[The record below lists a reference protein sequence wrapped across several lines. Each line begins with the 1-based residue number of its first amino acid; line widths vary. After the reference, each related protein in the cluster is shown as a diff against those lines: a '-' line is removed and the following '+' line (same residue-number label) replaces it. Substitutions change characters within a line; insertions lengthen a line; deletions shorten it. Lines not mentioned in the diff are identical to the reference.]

1 MDQVDC
7 TTNAPRRKGSHLTL
21 EERVIIQT
29 RRREKKSLRTI
40 AREIHCSPST
50 VANELKRGQVLLY
63 NGKRIGYR
71 AAVGQDTYVAH
82 RSACGRRSDALVK
95 GAFLE
100 YVERQFRQEHHSL
113 DACVGRA
120 LQSGLFTRKET
131 VCTKTLYNYV
141 ALGLLGKIKN
151 IDLPLRVK
159 RKNVAHRNR
168 EHKKKLGRSIEERDA
183 SIEERT
189 EFGHFECDLVL
200 GGQTQGEVLLTLVE
214 RKTRCLFLRKSKD
227 KKSATILK
235 AFHDLMTNT
244 FPGYFD
250 TVFLTLTTDNG
261 SEFSRLPELE
271 KDSNLRVYFTHP
283 FSPYEKGT
291 NENHNGLIR

>member
-1 MDQVDC
+1 M
-7 TTNAPRRKGSHLTL
+7 
-21 EERVIIQT
+21 
-29 RRREKKSLRTI
+29 
-40 AREIHCSPST
+40 
-50 VANELKRGQVLLY
+50 LLY
-63 NGKRIGYR
+63 NGKRTGYR
-71 AAVGQDTYVAH
+71 ATIRQNVYAA
-82 RSACGRRSDALVK
+82 RRKACGRHSNAPAK
-95 GAFLE
+95 GAFPE

-141 ALGLLGKIKN
+141 APGLLGKIKN

-159 RKNVAHRNR
+159 RKNVAHRNQ
-168 EHKKKLGRSIEERDA
+168 EHKKNLGRSIEERNA

-214 RKTRCLFLRKSKD
+214 RKTRCLFLRKLKD

-244 FPGYFD
+244 FPGYFG
-250 TVFLTLTTDNG
+250 TVF
-261 SEFSRLPELE
+261 
-271 KDSNLRVYFTHP
+271 
-283 FSPYEKGT
+283 
-291 NENHNGLIR
+291 